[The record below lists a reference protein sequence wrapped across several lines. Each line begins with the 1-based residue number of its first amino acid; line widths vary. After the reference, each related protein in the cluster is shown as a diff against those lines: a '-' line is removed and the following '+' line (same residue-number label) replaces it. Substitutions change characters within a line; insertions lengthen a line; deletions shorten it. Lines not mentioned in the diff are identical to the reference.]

1 MMTVDDALAIDA
13 VLQCIY
19 GVRRLICRGKSSQ
32 PPRRIRPQ
40 NHTLAAPRPRDGA
53 NACTRCIEG
62 LLMMTVDDALAI
74 DAVLQCI
81 YGVLRL
87 ICRGKSSQ
95 PPIRIRPQYHTLA
108 APRPRDGANTCA
120 RCIEGLLLITVDDA
134 LAIDAVFQCIYGVH
148 RLICRGIRHAASA
161 LQSFCFCSILVDSSF
176 LPFCHAC

>member
-1 MMTVDDALAIDA
+1 MITVDDALAIDA
-13 VLQCIY
+13 VFQCIY
-19 GVRRLICRGKSSQ
+19 GVHGLICRGKSSE
-32 PPRRIRPQ
+32 PLPRIRPQ
-40 NHTLAAPRPRDGA
+40 NHSR
-53 NACTRCIEG
+53 
-62 LLMMTVDDALAI
+62 
-74 DAVLQCI
+74 
-81 YGVLRL
+81 
-87 ICRGKSSQ
+87 
-95 PPIRIRPQYHTLA
+95 A